1 MTFALMA
8 PHPHGG
14 HSVVLPLAAS
24 NHDDANLAGFALATR
39 GRLLGLAFPLAPDRI
54 AYLATYDHNG
64 PRLTAIVAATI
75 EDAEGILTTCLDSGI
90 VQELE
95 DF

>member
-8 PHPHGG
+8 PHPRGG

-39 GRLLGLAFPLAPDRI
+39 GRLLGLAVPLAPDRI

-64 PRLTAIVAATI
+64 PRLTAIVAKTI
-75 EDAEGILTTCLDSGI
+75 EEAENILTACLEYGI
-90 VQELE
+90 VEKVE
-95 DF
+95 D